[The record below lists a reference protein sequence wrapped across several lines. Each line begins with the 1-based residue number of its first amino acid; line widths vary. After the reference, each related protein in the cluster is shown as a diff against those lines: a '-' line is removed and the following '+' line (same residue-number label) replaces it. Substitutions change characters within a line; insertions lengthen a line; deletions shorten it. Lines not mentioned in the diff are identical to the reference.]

1 VLRTRLGSFI
11 SAEGDVLYIIVSNLS
26 AKINRVIARPEND
39 LERAYSLMKNR
50 RGVVYILLFR
60 VTNYY
65 YFFEI
70 YRRHRRGK

>member
-1 VLRTRLGSFI
+1 MLRTRLGSFI
-11 SAEGDVLYIIVSNLS
+11 SAEGDVLYIIVSNLL